1 MLPEQFLNRMKQ
13 MLGDEFPAFLESYEQ
28 DKYQALRINSQKT
41 TISSFMEKSPFSL
54 KQVPWEKNG
63 FYYQKTDA
71 PGKHPYHAAGVYYIQ
86 EPSAMAPAAYL
97 EAQPGERVLDLCAA
111 PGGKSTQI
119 AAAMGGEGLMISN
132 EIHPARAKIL
142 SENIER
148 MGIRNGM
155 VINESPQS
163 LAKIF
168 ESYFDR
174 IMVDAPCSGEG
185 MFRKNTDAC
194 EEWSPENVENCAMR
208 QQEILTCAAFML
220 RPGGRIVYSTCTFAP
235 EENEG
240 TISRFLEEHPEF
252 HMVEVPLYEGMS
264 PARPEWTKYPAK
276 DLQSGIRLFPH
287 KLHGEGHFLAV
298 LEKDGEVSDTYRGY
312 CANGVQKSLNEKDIR
327 EYLDFCKENLKKA
340 PQ

>member
-132 EIHPARAKIL
+132 EIHR
-142 SENIER
+142 SEER
-148 MGIRNGM
+148 RVGKECR
-155 VINESPQS
+155 S
-163 LAKIF
+163 
-168 ESYFDR
+168 R
-174 IMVDAPCSGEG
+174 
-185 MFRKNTDAC
+185 
-194 EEWSPENVENCAMR
+194 WSP
-208 QQEILTCAAFML
+208 
-220 RPGGRIVYSTCTFAP
+220 Y
-235 EENEG
+235 
-240 TISRFLEEHPEF
+240 H
-252 HMVEVPLYEGMS
+252 
-264 PARPEWTKYPAK
+264 
-276 DLQSGIRLFPH
+276 
-287 KLHGEGHFLAV
+287 
-298 LEKDGEVSDTYRGY
+298 
-312 CANGVQKSLNEKDIR
+312 
-327 EYLDFCKENLKKA
+327 
-340 PQ
+340 